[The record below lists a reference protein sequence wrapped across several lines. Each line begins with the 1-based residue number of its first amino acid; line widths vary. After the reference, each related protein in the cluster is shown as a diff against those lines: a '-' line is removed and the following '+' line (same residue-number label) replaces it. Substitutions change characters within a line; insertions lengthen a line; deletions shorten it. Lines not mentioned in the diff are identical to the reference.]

1 MPLKARIEEDY
12 KAAFKGR
19 DALSIEVLRMVKS
32 EIKNREI
39 EKKTAL
45 DDTEVMAVLSSAIK
59 KRRESVEMFTKGNR
73 PELADKEQK
82 EVDYLTRYLPT
93 QLGEAEIR
101 EKVKAVAAAMGNPD
115 VKQMGQVMKGVM
127 AEIGKQADG
136 ATVSRLVK
144 EVLSGK

>member
-1 MPLKARIEEDY
+1 MSLKARIEEDF

-19 DALSIEVLRMVKS
+19 DSLGIEVLRMVKS

-45 DDTEVMAVLSSAIK
+45 DDTEVLAVLSSAIK

-82 EVDYLTRYLPT
+82 EVDYLTRYLPV

>member
-1 MPLKARIEEDY
+1 MPLKARIEEDF
-12 KAAFKGR
+12 KAAFKGQ
-19 DALSIEVLRMVKS
+19 DKAAVEVLRMVKS

-45 DDTEVMAVLSSAIK
+45 DDTEVLAVISSAIK

-73 PELADKEQK
+73 PELAEKEQQ
-82 EVDYLTRYLPT
+82 EVEYLTRYLPT

-115 VKQMGQVMKGVM
+115 IKQMGQVMKGVM

-136 ATVSRLVK
+136 AVVSRLVK

>member
-1 MPLKARIEEDY
+1 MPLKTRIDEDF
-12 KAAFKGR
+12 KAAFKGQ
-19 DALSIEVLRMVKS
+19 DKLAVEVLRMVKS

-45 DDTEVMAVLSSAIK
+45 DDTEVLAVLSSAIK
-59 KRRESVEMFTKGNR
+59 KRRESVEMFTKGGR
-73 PELADKEQK
+73 PELAEKEQK
-82 EVDYLTRYLPT
+82 EVDYLTRYLPV

-136 ATVSRLVK
+136 ATVSRVVK

>member
-1 MPLKARIEEDY
+1 MPLKARIEEDF

-19 DALSIEVLRMVKS
+19 DTLSIEVLRMVKS

-45 DDTEVMAVLSSAIK
+45 DDTEVLAVLSSAIK

-82 EVDYLTRYLPT
+82 EVDYLTRYLPV

-115 VKQMGQVMKGVM
+115 IKQMGQVMKGVM

-136 ATVSRLVK
+136 ATVSRMVK

>member
-1 MPLKARIEEDY
+1 MPLKARIEEDF
-12 KAAFKGR
+12 KAAFKGQ
-19 DALSIEVLRMVKS
+19 DKATVEVLRMVKS

-45 DDTEVMAVLSSAIK
+45 DETEVLAVISSAIK
-59 KRRESVEMFTKGNR
+59 KRRESVEMFRQGGR

-82 EVDYLTRYLPT
+82 EVDYLSRYLPT
-93 QLGEAEIR
+93 QLSEAEIR

>member
-1 MPLKARIEEDY
+1 MPLKARIEEDF
-12 KAAFKGR
+12 KAAFKGQ
-19 DALSIEVLRMVKS
+19 DKSTVEVLRMVKS

-45 DDTEVMAVLSSAIK
+45 DDTEVLAVISSAIK
-59 KRRESVEMFTKGNR
+59 KRRESVEMFTRGNR
-73 PELADKEQK
+73 PELAEKEQK
-82 EVDYLTRYLPT
+82 EVDYLTRYLPA

>member
-1 MPLKARIEEDY
+1 MPLKARIEEDF
-12 KAAFKGR
+12 KAAFKGQ
-19 DALSIEVLRMVKS
+19 DKATVEVLRMVKS

-45 DDTEVMAVLSSAIK
+45 DETEVLAVISSAIK
-59 KRRESVEMFTKGNR
+59 KRRESVEMFTKGGR
-73 PELADKEQK
+73 PELAEKEQK
-82 EVDYLTRYLPT
+82 EVDYLTRYLPV

-136 ATVSRLVK
+136 AVVSRLVK

>member
-1 MPLKARIEEDY
+1 MPLKTRIEEDF
-12 KAAFKGR
+12 KAAFKGQ
-19 DALSIEVLRMVKS
+19 DKLSVEVLRMVKS

-45 DDTEVMAVLSSAIK
+45 DDTEVLAVLSSAIK

-82 EVDYLTRYLPT
+82 EVDYLTRYLPV

-115 VKQMGQVMKGVM
+115 IKQMGQVMKGVM

>member
-1 MPLKARIEEDY
+1 MPLKARIEEDF
-12 KAAFKGR
+12 KAAFKGQ
-19 DALSIEVLRMVKS
+19 DKATVEVLRMVKS

-45 DDTEVMAVLSSAIK
+45 DDTEVLAVISSAIK
-59 KRRESVEMFTKGNR
+59 KRRESVEMFAKGGR
-73 PELADKEQK
+73 PELAEKEQK
-82 EVDYLTRYLPT
+82 EVDYLTRYLPV

-136 ATVSRLVK
+136 AVVSRLVK